1 MGLESKG
8 EGSWFQARELSGW
21 GFATMSKTLPSKW
34 VFSFS
39 TRGYAQL
46 LLIICVVVKNKNKKT
61 LCVQVK
67 NKPCVIYTVM
77 RLIPWIQ
84 SRASKTIVA

>member
-1 MGLESKG
+1 MGIRHHEQDIG
-8 EGSWFQARELSGW
+8 
-21 GFATMSKTLPSKW
+21 LPSKW

-46 LLIICVVVKNKNKKT
+46 LLIICVVVKNKIKRT